1 MTFMNKI
8 LFVGGSYANELLPSF
23 LKNTRGGLDFAAQN
37 LQEAIYKGLDE
48 NQCDYQVISAPYL
61 GSFPFRCKTPFVK
74 RFCSQNKK
82 YISVS
87 YFNFSGI
94 KRVSL
99 RKQVL
104 KEILSWSFFQRGEGS
119 IIFYNFSCISLAPKI
134 KKLFPRIKIILL
146 VTDLPEFMS
155 TDHSFHA
162 KIESVLDL
170 FREQFNYAD
179 FVDAYIL
186 LAEKMVE
193 RLPIGRKPW
202 HLMEGI
208 YNIDD
213 SQKEQKEDGP
223 KENIILYTG
232 NLGLRYG
239 IVDLLK
245 AFSLIEDSD
254 YQLWFRGNG
263 ECEAEILQ
271 YMQNDKRIKLLEK
284 VSRKELLSLEK
295 QAKVLINPVKP
306 SEPFTSYFFPSKTL
320 EYMASGTPTI
330 MYKLSCLPPG
340 YENHLYFI
348 DGETPQDIART
359 IVSVCSKSQQEL
371 DLFGN
376 EAKDF
381 IMTNKTPKVQI
392 AGLLKFV
399 NNL

>member
-1 MTFMNKI
+1 MRNM
-8 LFVGGSYANELLPSF
+8 LFIGGSYANELLPSF
-23 LKNTRGGLDFAAQN
+23 LKNTKGGLDFAAQN
-37 LQEAIYKGLDE
+37 LQEAIYKGFDE

-74 RFCSQNKK
+74 SFCSKDNNFV
-82 YISVS
+82 SVS
-87 YFNFSGI
+87 YLNLSGI
-94 KRVSL
+94 KRLSL
-99 RKQVL
+99 KSKVYR
-104 KEILSWSFFQRGEGS
+104 EIITWCNSRHGEG
-119 IIFYNFSCISLAPKI
+119 IILFYNFSCVSLARKI
-134 KKLFPRIKIILL
+134 KNRFPRVKVVLI
-146 VTDLPEFMS
+146 VTDLPEYMA
-155 TDHSFHA
+155 TDHSLHNS
-162 KIESVLDL
+162 INDL
-170 FREQFNYAD
+170 VRRCTDQFSYKNH
-179 FVDAYIL
+179 VDAYVV

-202 HLMEGI
+202 YLMEGI
-208 YNIDD
+208 YNIDENQED
-213 SQKEQKEDGP
+213 KEEHRS

-239 IVDLLK
+239 IVNLLK
-245 AFSLIEDSD
+245 AFSLIEDSN

-263 ECEAEILQ
+263 ECETEILQ

-295 QAKVLINPVKP
+295 KAKVLINPVAP

-330 MYKLSCLPPG
+330 MYKLNCLPPE

-359 IVSVCSKSQQEL
+359 IVSVCSTSQQEL
-371 DLFGN
+371 DMFGDA
-376 EAKDF
+376 AKDF
-381 IMTNKTPKVQI
+381 IMKNKTPKVQI
-392 AGLLKFV
+392 AGLMKFV